1 MTLELRVAA
10 PGDIDAAVAHLR
22 EVRLERHAGRIHI
35 VCDRAPISDVI
46 VALARAGVDATPVV
60 PSAAPALRPA
70 VVDHLDPISFAETR
84 DVVSVR
90 CAPLGEAIDLVRAA
104 TRDLFGRRAPERR
117 ERLASLLQE
126 RDRLLL
132 WRRVLYAPSGL
143 LRTSRIPGVRP
154 LVFDP
159 DGAARAP
166 EHPSFASAGRL
177 SAWIG
182 T

>member
-1 MTLELRVAA
+1 MTLELHVAA
-10 PGDIDAAVAHLR
+10 QGDVDAAIAHLC
-22 EVRLERHAGRIHI
+22 EVRLERHAGRILLS
-35 VCDRAPISDVI
+35 CDRAPVADVI
-46 VALARAGVDATPVV
+46 ATLARAGVEGMPV
-60 PSAAPALRPA
+60 PPMAAPAMRPA
-70 VVDHLDPISFAETR
+70 VLDHLDRISFTETR

-90 CAPLGEAIDLVRAA
+90 CAPLGEAIDVVRGA
-104 TRDLFGRRAPERR
+104 TRDLLGRRARERR

-143 LRTSRIPGVRP
+143 LRSRRIPGARP

-166 EHPSFASAGRL
+166 EHPSFASARRL